1 MIKIK
6 YILLFVLVSSLEVL
20 PALSQTTRQYDEE
33 ISQIVGKL
41 LQYPGRTKDLGKL
54 KENYDQANDIDEN
67 RIKTLM
73 VSGQPD
79 IWHEIYQ
86 TYLQKENRQKMIIK
100 LPEKTIQQ
108 SGIEFIDYK
117 ERLTE
122 SKYRA
127 SAYLYAHGERLLQ
140 SDKPEEARLA
150 YIELMQVAGLDDSYK
165 NLDKLI
171 RKAILKGATN
181 MEFEMHNRTHK
192 IISTSMIDQL
202 SIIISEFKTARYGQV
217 KPAQAD
223 SSFAFTL
230 RVLLDD
236 LEIGTDQIRELEY
249 QEERDIY
256 QGGQVVDTIKCLIGE
271 SRQLKRAQL
280 SGSLEYFDRQ
290 TGQVVNRIPIK
301 AESIFSNAYAT
312 LQGDPG
318 AAGDA
323 TRELLKAKKAAYPSD
338 EQMILDAT
346 EEFTKK
352 AGEIIL
358 AE

>member
-6 YILLFVLVSSLEVL
+6 YLLLFVLVSGIVSLSGL
-20 PALSQTTRQYDEE
+20 GQTTMQYDED
-33 ISQIVGKL
+33 ISHFVGRIQ
-41 LQYPGRTKDLGKL
+41 QYPGRTKDLDKL
-54 KENYDQANDIDEN
+54 KENFDEANKIDKD
-67 RIKTLM
+67 RIEALM

-79 IWHEIYQ
+79 IWFEIYQ
-86 TYLQKENRQKMIIK
+86 AYLTLENRQKMIMK

-108 SGIEFIDYK
+108 SGFEFVDYQK
-117 ERLTE
+117 SLTE
-122 SKYRA
+122 SKNRA
-127 SAYLYAHGERLLQ
+127 TAYLYAHGEKLLQ
-140 SDKPEEARLA
+140 SEKPEEIRQA
-150 YIELMQVAGLDDSYK
+150 YVELMKVAGLNGSYK
-165 NLDKLI
+165 SLDKLI

-181 MEFEMHNRTHK
+181 VEFEMYNRTHK
-192 IISTSMIDQL
+192 IISTPMIDQL
-202 SIIISEFKTARYGQV
+202 SIIIWEFKKARFGQA

-223 SSFAFTL
+223 NSFAFIL
-230 RVLLDD
+230 RVVLDE
-236 LEIGTDQIRELEY
+236 LEIGPDQIRELEY

-256 QGGQVVDTIKCLIGE
+256 QGDQVVDTIKCLIRE
-271 SRQLKRAQL
+271 SRQLKKAKL
-280 SGSLEYFDRQ
+280 TGSLEYFDKQ
-290 TGQVVNRIPIK
+290 TGQVVNRIPIQV
-301 AESIFSNAYAT
+301 ESIFSNAFAS

-346 EEFTKK
+346 EEFAKK